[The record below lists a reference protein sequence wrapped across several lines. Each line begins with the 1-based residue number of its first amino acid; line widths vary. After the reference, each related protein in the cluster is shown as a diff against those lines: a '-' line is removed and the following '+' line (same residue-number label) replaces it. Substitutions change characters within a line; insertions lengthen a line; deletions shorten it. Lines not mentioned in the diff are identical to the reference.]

1 MEGEHAQDLGP
12 HCVDPF
18 YLDHCD
24 FPVLQASQN
33 HLRLLKRG
41 GLLPKMFACPQHVGD
56 FTRDCTRTHQLLS
69 VCIIDIHL
77 VPEILFLRY
86 NQSHREEV
94 GVRDWGPDDL
104 RNWLCRG
111 RCQSCYFVQTLSFQ
125 SWDVIELRAVELH
138 NRATGC
144 QVLEVR

>member
-1 MEGEHAQDLGP
+1 VEGEHAQDLGSD
-12 HCVDPF
+12 CVDPF

-24 FPVLQASQN
+24 FPVLQATHN

-94 GVRDWGPDDL
+94 GVWEWGPDDL
-104 RNWLCRG
+104 RDRLCRG
-111 RCQSCYFVQTLSFQ
+111 RCQSCDFVQTLSFQ